1 MVTKSQTLETP
12 PDSSKRKNSPY
23 LWAAQIFER
32 WTPGATVFAVLL
44 TIIVLIA
51 ALIFTDASFVSAV
64 QSWGD
69 GLSGL
74 HAFITQ
80 IALAL
85 FLGHMLAHTRPVH
98 AALKKIFEIPN
109 TAAQA
114 YVLVFLASVG
124 LTMFQWA
131 LGLVAGAILAR
142 GIATSAS
149 RRGLRIDFP
158 LLVAAAYSAFVVA
171 GMAYNGTIPLTSASS
186 GSFVEEFLGRTVPLT
201 ETAYVPYNLV
211 ALVLFVVLVPVALHF
226 VRPRND
232 TEIQVLDLSTA
243 HDDTREFQPETPD
256 SPATWLENKP
266 YLNVTLG
273 LLLVTYLIIHFATA
287 GFDLSLDIVNWAMLA
302 GILLFTRSLKE
313 LGWLVKNATGAVG
326 DVLLQFPLYAGIL
339 GIATGTGLINV
350 LSDAFISVST
360 PETLPIFGFISACI
374 VNMAVPS
381 AGGQFAVQG
390 PILLQAGDSLGVDP
404 GLMIMSISYG
414 DSLTNMIQPF
424 FALPLLAIA
433 GLGVRSI
440 FKYTFVTFIVGLV
453 IFLVILTLWSFFP
466 L

>member
-1 MVTKSQTLETP
+1 VVTPSQVTERP
-12 PDSSKRKNSPY
+12 SGSDSRKRSPY
-23 LWAAQIFER
+23 QWAAQIFER

-51 ALIFTDASFVSAV
+51 ALIFTDATFVSSV
-64 QSWGD
+64 QAWGD

-98 AALKKIFEIPN
+98 AALEKIFEIPN

-124 LTMFQWA
+124 LTMLQWA
-131 LGLVAGAILAR
+131 LGLVAGAILAK
-142 GIATSAS
+142 GIATSAA
-149 RRGLRIDFP
+149 RRGLRVDFP
-158 LLVAAAYSAFVVA
+158 LLIAAAYSAFVVA

-186 GSFVEEFLGRTVPLT
+186 GSFVEEFLGQTVPLT
-201 ETAYVPYNLV
+201 ETAYVPYNLI
-211 ALVLFVVLVPVALHF
+211 ALVLFVALVPVALHF

-232 TEIQVLDLSTA
+232 AEIEVLDLSNA
-243 HDDTREFQPETPD
+243 DESAKGFQPETPD
-256 SPATWLENKP
+256 TPASWLESKP
-266 YLNVTLG
+266 YINIALG
-273 LLLVTYLIIHFATA
+273 LLLVVYLVIHFVTN

-302 GILLFTRSLKE
+302 GIMLFSRSIKE

-339 GIATGTGLINV
+339 GIATGTGLITV
-350 LSDAFISVST
+350 LSDAFISIST

-390 PILLQAGDSLGVDP
+390 PIMLQASENLGVDP

-453 IFLVILTLWSFFP
+453 IFLGILTMWSFFP

>member
-1 MVTKSQTLETP
+1 MTTTHTP
-12 PDSSKRKNSPY
+12 PTPETKKIKNSPY
-23 LWAAQIFER
+23 SWAAQIFER

-44 TIIVLIA
+44 TIIVLIS
-51 ALIFTDASFVSAV
+51 ALIFTDATLVSSV
-64 QSWGD
+64 QAWGN

-85 FLGHMLAHTRPVH
+85 FLGHMLAHTRPVQ
-98 AALKKIFEIPN
+98 AVLKRIFEIPN

-124 LTMFQWA
+124 LTMIQWA

-149 RRGLRIDFP
+149 RRGLRFDFP

-171 GMAYNGTIPLTSASS
+171 GMAYNGSIPLTSASS
-186 GSFVEEFLGRTVPLT
+186 GSFIEDFLGRTVPLT
-201 ETAYVPYNLV
+201 ETAYVPYNLI
-211 ALVLFVVLVPVALHF
+211 ALVLFVALVPVGLHF
-226 VRPRND
+226 VRPRNAS
-232 TEIQVLDLSTA
+232 EIQVLNLADIKSEEN
-243 HDDTREFQPETPD
+243 EFIPEEPD
-256 SPATWLENKP
+256 SPATWLESKP
-266 YLNVTLG
+266 YLNIVLA
-273 LLLVTYLIIHFATA
+273 LLLIGYLSIHFATN
-287 GFDLSLDIVNWAMLA
+287 GFDLSLDIVNWGMLA
-302 GILLFTRSLKE
+302 GILLFARSIKE

-339 GIATGTGLINV
+339 GIATGTGLIDV
-350 LSDAFISVST
+350 LSDAFIAIST
-360 PETLPIFGFISACI
+360 PETLPLFAFLSAGI

-390 PILLQAGDSLGVDP
+390 PIMLQAGQDLGVSE

-414 DSLTNMIQPF
+414 DSITNMIQPF

-433 GLGVRSI
+433 GIGVRSI

-453 IFLVILTLWSFFP
+453 IFLATLTLWSWFP